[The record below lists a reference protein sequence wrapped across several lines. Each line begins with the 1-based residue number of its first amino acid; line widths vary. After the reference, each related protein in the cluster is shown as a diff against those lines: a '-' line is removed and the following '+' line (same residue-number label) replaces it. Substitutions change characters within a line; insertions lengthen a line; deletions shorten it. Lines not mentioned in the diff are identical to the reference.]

1 MSMESRTNDADQRT
15 AIEVGL
21 LGGFRLVRSHRE
33 VHVPAH
39 AQRLV
44 AFLALRSAATRAE
57 VAGSL
62 WPEVDDRR
70 AHGSLRTSIWHL
82 HRCCSGLLSAR
93 GGSLRLSE
101 DVHVDVIDFERRA
114 HRILEEPHGVPLTE
128 LTQDV
133 SWRELLPGWYDEWVL
148 VEQERSRQLQ
158 LHMLEAASEE
168 LLFRHKPGPALDA
181 ALAAVQAEPLRE
193 SAHRLVIRTHLFEG
207 NLSEVISHYMRY
219 LRLLRDE
226 LGVTPTE
233 QLVQLVAG
241 LPMPKGVDEANI
253 PTPASAE
260 AHPPARWA
268 PGTPATPPP
277 SGPSGRTKQS

>member
-1 MSMESRTNDADQRT
+1 MESRTNDADQRT

-82 HRCCSGLLSAR
+82 HRRCSGLLSGY
-93 GGSLRLSE
+93 GGSLGLSE
-101 DVHVDVIDFERRA
+101 DVHVDMVDFERCA
-114 HRILEEPHGVPLTE
+114 HRILKESHGVPLTE

-158 LHMLEAASEE
+158 LHVLEAASEE
-168 LLFRHKPGPALDA
+168 FLFRHKPGPALDA

-193 SAHRLVIRTHLFEG
+193 SAHRLVIRIHLFEG
-207 NLSEVISHYMRY
+207 NISEVMRHYTRY

-241 LPMPKGVDEANI
+241 LPMPED
-253 PTPASAE
+253 
-260 AHPPARWA
+260 ARSRIA
-268 PGTPATPPP
+268 DAQ
-277 SGPSGRTKQS
+277 RR